1 MSQSHSLQRV
11 DKWDQRVVSG
21 TAGNVETMLIGTGDG
36 KDGGPS
42 DNSHLDIVRR
52 RPQNVYEFLHQGMI
66 FVILPLGSH
75 EKMTHPNLK

>member
-1 MSQSHSLQRV
+1 MR
-11 DKWDQRVVSG
+11 G
-21 TAGNVETMLIGTGDG
+21 TAGGDESILS
-36 KDGGPS
+36 GGGGGGS
-42 DNSHLDIVRR
+42 DYSHLDIVRR